1 MDILLRLRLAGQRQV
16 AQGLRQTGNSASSFG
31 RRAAMASGAAVGALG
46 ALGIAALDAAGDYE
60 KSLNVFQAVSS
71 ANKEQMDE
79 VGQAAK
85 RLGADVKLP
94 GTSAAD
100 AAVAMTELAKGGLSV
115 RDSLDAARSVLQL
128 SAAAQVDNQQ
138 AAIITAR
145 ALNTFSLRGT
155 EAARVTDLLAG
166 ASNAS
171 TAEITDIALGMQQ
184 AGASAAKLG
193 IPIQD
198 LTTLLAVMA
207 NKGIAGSDA
216 GTSLK
221 QMMSSLIPTTN
232 KQAEM
237 MEKLG
242 VDVFNSQGKFVGVR
256 KAIQIYGKAL
266 KGLTQEQQAQAIETI
281 FGSDASRAANI
292 VLLGGT
298 KAYDKM
304 HKAVTKTGSAQKL
317 SEAQTKGFKGS
328 LEAFKSTL
336 ETLAI
341 TWGSKLLPAATAFM
355 QFLSANLEPTVNKAV
370 AAISALVGWFDRHKT
385 ATTALMV
392 VVGGFTAG
400 LVAYRTAVMVSAVA
414 TGLWSGALTLLNAV
428 LWANP
433 IGVVV
438 LGLIAIGAGMYI
450 AYKRSA
456 TFRGIVNAVWSAL
469 KTGFGWVKANWPLV
483 LSILT
488 GPIGAAAIYIAR
500 HFGKIKSTIGSIVG
514 FVKGVAGK
522 LFGPAAAIGKAI
534 VMGIING
541 IKSIGSAITDAIKS
555 VIPEK
560 LRSVIGTVIG
570 AATGPVGAAVA
581 GARAAGGPMAAGRSY
596 LVGERGPEIVT
607 PGRRGYVH
615 DAQASAAMI
624 GGGVNEAMIARIVAA
639 VMRNLPAIVVAI
651 DGQPI
656 ATATAKQFQTDA
668 AYAT

>member
-1 MDILLRLRLAGQRQV
+1 VDILLRLRLAGQRQV
-16 AQGLRQTGNSASSFG
+16 QRGLQQTGNSASSFG

-79 VGQAAK
+79 VGKAAK

-100 AAVAMTELAKGGLSV
+100 AAIAMTALAKGGLSV
-115 RDSLDAARSVLQL
+115 RDSLDSARSVLQL
-128 SAAAQVDNQQ
+128 SAAAQVDNER

-193 IPIQD
+193 VPIED
-198 LTTLLAVMA
+198 LTTLLGVMA

-221 QMMSSLIPTTN
+221 QMMSSLIPTTT
-232 KQAEM
+232 KQSKTM
-237 MEKLG
+237 RKLG
-242 VDVFNSQGKFVGVR
+242 IDVFDSSGKFVGVR
-256 KAIQIYGKAL
+256 KAIQVYGKAL
-266 KGLTQEQQAQAIETI
+266 KGLTTEQQAQTIETL

-328 LEAFKSTL
+328 LEAFKSTV

-341 TWGSKLLPAATAFM
+341 TWGSKLLPAATSVM
-355 QFLSANLEPTVNKAV
+355 QFLSANLEPAINGVVGAV
-370 AAISALVGWFDRHKT
+370 SDLVGWFDRHKT
-385 ATTALMV
+385 TTTILIS
-392 VVGGFTAG
+392 VVGGLTAAFA
-400 LVAYRTAVMVSAVA
+400 VYKTAMIATAVVQGVA
-414 TGLWSGALTLLNAV
+414 TAAQWALNAAMT
-428 LWANP
+428 ANP
-433 IGVVV
+433 IGLVV
-438 LGLIAIGAGMYI
+438 LALVAVGAALVI

-456 TFRGIVNAVWSAL
+456 AFRNVVNTVWGAL
-469 KTGFGWVKANWPLV
+469 KTGYSWIKGNWPL
-483 LSILT
+483 LLAILT
-488 GPIGAAAIYIAR
+488 GPFGLAALAIKR
-500 HFGKIKSTIGSIVG
+500 NFGSIVG
-514 FVKGVAGK
+514 FVRGVINGVIDAVNAMSGALNKVLPGDPVGTIGHIVDQGAQDRATSAAASIGRRASGGPVTAGK
-522 LFGPAAAIGKAI
+522 
-534 VMGIING
+534 
-541 IKSIGSAITDAIKS
+541 
-555 VIPEK
+555 
-560 LRSVIGTVIG
+560 
-570 AATGPVGAAVA
+570 
-581 GARAAGGPMAAGRSY
+581 SY
-596 LVGERGPEIVT
+596 LVNEQGQEIFT
-607 PGRRGYVH
+607 PGRSGYVH
-615 DAQASAAMI
+615 DAKTSAGMMSGA
-624 GGGVNEAMIARIVAA
+624 GLDEGSIARIVAA